1 MSMESLEITLQLL
14 TETVLISTKDLAESM
29 YILTVELET
38 LYLLINVRFVW
49 IIATFNSNQ
58 DRAISTVQIQ
68 IQDKQ
73 DENRWDLSAG
83 TGGDY
88 RYLHPLKEGS
98 AKITDIKLLR
108 RSEKVE
114 WATVR
119 NLGFQGWSG
128 DINQGRGGEFLHL
141 VWKY

>member
-1 MSMESLEITLQLL
+1 MAWLSQIFAVSNNDEHGEPGNHIA
-14 TETVLISTKDLAESM
+14 TVDRNSAD
-29 YILTVELET
+29 
-38 LYLLINVRFVW
+38 INKGFGGKFVW

-83 TGGDY
+83 AGGNY
-88 RYLHPLKEGS
+88 RYLHPLKEGT
-98 AKITDIKLLR
+98 AKITEIKLLR

-114 WATVR
+114 WATVKD
-119 NLGFQGWSG
+119 LGFQGWSG
-128 DINQGRGGEFLHL
+128 DINQGRGGDFLHL